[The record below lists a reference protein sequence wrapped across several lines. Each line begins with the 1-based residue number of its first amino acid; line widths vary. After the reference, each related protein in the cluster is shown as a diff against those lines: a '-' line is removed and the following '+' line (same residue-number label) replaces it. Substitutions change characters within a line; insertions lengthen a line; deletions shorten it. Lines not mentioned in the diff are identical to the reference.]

1 MIYRPVVAPGLGE
14 QFEDEAEE
22 EGEDTE
28 EDADA
33 RHGGGVQQGGA
44 GRRGL

>member
-1 MIYRPVVAPGLGE
+1 MMYRPVVTPGLGE
-14 QFEDEAEE
+14 EFENEAEE
-22 EGEDTE
+22 EGEDAE

-33 RHGGGVQQGGA
+33 GHGGGVQQGGA